1 MTTVFVFSSL
11 ESSFMRFRRA
21 LALSLVLCLTACS
34 GAPPPSLPDS
44 GTPPPDGG
52 NTSLTVT
59 TPVLADAYLGDT
71 YAAHLMASGGT
82 PPYAW
87 SLASGALPSGL
98 QLSAQGL
105 LSGAPTATGSFTVS
119 LRVRD
124 ASGGEATQP
133 FTLSSFTA
141 PTLSTA
147 PPSFGVVG
155 APYSF
160 AFALSGGRAP
170 LTLRLTSGALPPG
183 LRLEAT
189 SIAGTPTAQGTSSF
203 TLEARDANGRT
214 ASAPFQLIVRAGLTI
229 TTATLPDAYTDRAY
243 GQSLSA
249 SGGQAPRTWSLVS
262 GTLPPGLSL
271 LDTGVLD
278 GTPSSAGTTS
288 FTVRVTDALGAT
300 DTREVTLASFLP
312 PALGALAPQSVYVRD
327 NVTRPLNVLHGK
339 APFVFSSSGALPPGL
354 TLASAGLLHGQP
366 TQGGVFT
373 FDVHARDANDRVA
386 TSTVTFTVNAL
397 PAITTLSLPDG
408 TQGDLYSHGLTA
420 TGGAG
425 TNTWA
430 LASGAL
436 PQGLTL
442 SAQGTLSGTPTSTG
456 LTSFS
461 VRVSDGNGRTD
472 SRTLA
477 LEVSAPVTITSAP
490 SDGYA
495 TTGYASTL
503 TASGGR
509 LPLTWSIASGTLPS
523 GLALASDTGVI
534 SGTLGAQATTSALT
548 LRVTDSRGRTHLRD
562 VSLQV
567 YALPAVTGPST
578 SLEAY
583 VGIAVSESYGVTG
596 GKAPHVFD
604 TLPALPSGLVLSTSG
619 RLSGSPTVPGTFSLQ
634 VRVTDAHGRTAFR
647 PLALTIYESPS
658 VTTTVLP
665 EARRGEAYSTTLAL
679 SGGKAPFTWN
689 ITRGSLP
696 SGLLLSS
703 DGVISG
709 TPTTA
714 GTSSFDVVVE
724 DASGTTATRTL
735 ELTITSLA
743 ELFTVGHWNIEWFGA
758 DANGPPDGPQL
769 EHARDILNASGAN
782 VWGLVEMVDS
792 EEFDILKSQLHS
804 YQGFLADDALYVS
817 NAGTW
822 YSSNEQ
828 KPGILYDSSL
838 TFEGASLILTEHAS
852 LFAGRPPLRV
862 DFTTSI
868 HGAATQ
874 LVIIVLH
881 MKAFDDETSYNRRR
895 DASLQLKKYLDT
907 MPDTHVFVIGDWNDD
922 VDRSISRVGGVYRPT
937 PYENFLSD
945 STHYTFITRVLS
957 ERGEPTTTG
966 YPDAIDHT
974 LASDE
979 LSADYVD
986 GSVRTLRPNVPDYAN
1001 TVSDHYPVIS
1011 RYYFGGSSGV
1021 H

>member
-1 MTTVFVFSSL
+1 
-11 ESSFMRFRRA
+11 MRFRRA
-21 LALSLVLCLTACS
+21 LTLLLVLCLSACS
-34 GAPPPSLPDS
+34 GTQPPSLPDS
-44 GTPPPDGG
+44 GTPPADGG
-52 NTSLTVT
+52 DTPLAVT
-59 TPVLADAYLGDT
+59 PSVLADAYLGDT
-71 YAAHLMASGGT
+71 YAAHLEATGGT

-87 SLASGALPSGL
+87 SLASGALPPGL

-105 LSGAPTATGSFTVS
+105 LSGAPTVTGSFTLS

-124 ASGGEATQP
+124 ASGGEATQSLA
-133 FTLSSFTA
+133 LSSFTA

-147 PPSFGVVG
+147 TPSLGVVG
-155 APYSF
+155 AAYSF
-160 AFALSGGRAP
+160 AFSLSGGRAP
-170 LTLRLTSGALPPG
+170 LTLRVASGALPSG

-189 SIAGTPTAQGTSSF
+189 SLAGTPTAHGTSSF

-214 ASAPFQLIVRAGLTI
+214 VSAPFQLTVREGLTI

-243 GQSLSA
+243 GQALSA
-249 SGGQAPRTWSLVS
+249 AGGQAPHTWSLVS
-262 GTLPPGLSL
+262 GALPPGLSL
-271 LDTGVLD
+271 LGTGVLD
-278 GTPSSAGTTS
+278 GTPASAGTTS
-288 FTVRVTDALGAT
+288 FTVRVADALGAS
-300 DTREVTLASFLP
+300 DTREVTLVTFLP
-312 PALGALAPQSVYVRD
+312 PSLGALAPLSAYVRD
-327 NVTRPLNVLHGK
+327 NVTRPLNVSHGGK
-339 APFVFSSSGALPPGL
+339 GPFVFSASGVLPPGL

-366 TQGGVFT
+366 TQAGVFT
-373 FDVHARDANDRVA
+373 FDVIALDANERVA
-386 TSTVTFTVNAL
+386 SSPLTVTITAL

-408 TQGDLYSHGLTA
+408 TRGSVYSHDLA
-420 TGGAG
+420 VTGGAG
-425 TNTWA
+425 TRTWA
-430 LASGAL
+430 IASGAL
-436 PQGLTL
+436 PVGLSL

-461 VRVSDGNGRTD
+461 VRISDGNGRTD
-472 SRTLA
+472 SRALS
-477 LEVSAPVTITSAP
+477 LEVSAPLTVTNVP
-490 SDGYA
+490 EDGYA
-495 TTGYASTL
+495 TTPYSSTL

-509 LPLTWSIASGTLPS
+509 LPLAWSIASGTLPS

-534 SGTLGAQATTSALT
+534 SGTLGGQTSTSALT
-548 LRVTDSRGRTHLRD
+548 LRVTDSRGRIHLRD

-567 YALPAVTGPST
+567 YALPVVTGPST

-596 GKAPHVFD
+596 GKAPYVFA
-604 TLPALPSGLVLSTSG
+604 TTSALPSGLVLSTEG
-619 RLSGSPTVPGTFSLQ
+619 RLSGSPTAPGTSSTQ
-634 VRVTDAHGRTAFR
+634 VRVTDANGRTAFR
-647 PLALTIYESPS
+647 TLAFTIYESPS

-665 EARRGEAYSTTLAL
+665 EAQRGEPYSTTLAL
-679 SGGKAPFTWN
+679 SGGKAPFAWSL
-689 ITRGSLP
+689 TRGALP

-703 DGVISG
+703 EGVISG
-709 TPTTA
+709 TPTTV
-714 GTSSFDVVVE
+714 GTTSFDVAVE

-735 ELTITSLA
+735 ELTIKEPA
-743 ELFTVGHWNIEWFGA
+743 ALFTVGHWNIEWFGA

-769 EHARDILNASGAN
+769 AHARDILNASGAN
-782 VWGLVEMVDS
+782 VWGLVEMVDNA
-792 EEFDILKSQLHS
+792 EFDTLKSQLGA
-804 YQGFLADDALYVS
+804 YQGFLANDSAYVS

-838 TFEGASLILTEHAS
+838 TLEGASLILTEHAG

-862 DFTTSI
+862 DFTTTI
-868 HGAATQ
+868 HGAATP
-874 LVIIVLH
+874 LVVIVLH

-895 DASLQLKKYLDT
+895 DASLELKKYLDT

-945 STHYTFITRVLS
+945 SLHYTFITRALS

-979 LSADYVD
+979 LAADYVSD
-986 GSVRTLRPNVPDYAN
+986 SVRTLRPDVELPDYADA
-1001 TVSDHYPVIS
+1001 VSDHYPVIS
-1011 RYYFGGSSGV
+1011 RYDFGGSAA